1 VGHLLS
7 SYQPHLRIYDYAQG
21 GATVSGL
28 STQIRRKF
36 LARHAKNVVWNAED
50 SLFVLWAGI
59 NDLAE
64 TGSPVGPIK
73 ALFQLMNEL
82 HGAGAR
88 NFLLLDCPPIHRT
101 PGGKGFSRW
110 KSLPECEDLRVL
122 LPRFTLQSTLTLARI
137 RIDSKIGTACYR
149 CKPDSL
155 SRSIKT
161 TRVPSLMSVPLSV
174 PPQVQQQH
182 PAV

>member
-1 VGHLLS
+1 LGVPYPGDPWTDEGPNWVGHIS

-64 TGSPVGPIK
+64 TGISPVGPIK

-88 NFLLLDCPPIHRT
+88 NFLLIDCPPIHRT
-101 PGGKGFSRW
+101 PGGKVSRVG
-110 KSLPECEDLRVL
+110 KIC
-122 LPRFTLQSTLTLARI
+122 QSV
-137 RIDSKIGTACYR
+137 KI
-149 CKPDSL
+149 
-155 SRSIKT
+155 
-161 TRVPSLMSVPLSV
+161 
-174 PPQVQQQH
+174 
-182 PAV
+182 